1 MKKSNLAVTAAI
13 TGLIAL
19 GGTMLTVAP
28 AVAAE
33 KEKCYGVAKA
43 GKNDCA
49 TKTSSC
55 AGTAKEDNQKD
66 AFVVVPTGLC
76 GKLAGGST
84 ESA

>member
-1 MKKSNLAVTAAI
+1 MKNSNLAIAAAV

-19 GGTMLTVAP
+19 GGTMLTTTS

-33 KEKCYGVAKA
+33 QEKCYGVAKA

-55 AGTAKEDNQKD
+55 AGTSKQDSQKD
-66 AFVVVPTGLC
+66 SFVVVPKGLC
-76 GKLAGGST
+76 DKLAGGST
-84 ESA
+84 TSS